1 VLESSRSGSD
11 CEDVVTRTVI
21 DIADDLLEAAR
32 RALGTS
38 TTAETVNRAL
48 VEVAA
53 RKARLA
59 FLDDLDR
66 AAVDLADPNVMRGA
80 WR

>member
-1 VLESSRSGSD
+1 M
-11 CEDVVTRTVI
+11 TRTVI
-21 DIADDLLEAAR
+21 EIDDEVLEAAR

-38 TTAETVNRAL
+38 TTVDTVNRAL
-48 VEVAA
+48 AEAAA
-53 RKARLA
+53 RKTRLA

-66 AAVDLADPNVMRGA
+66 AAVDLADPEVMRGA

>member
-1 VLESSRSGSD
+1 
-11 CEDVVTRTVI
+11 VI
-21 DIADDLLEAAR
+21 DIDDDKLEAAK

-38 TTAETVNRAL
+38 TKVETVNRAL
-48 VEVAA
+48 AEVAA
-53 RKARLA
+53 RKPRLA

-66 AAVDLADPNVMRGA
+66 AAVDLADPEVMRGA

>member
-1 VLESSRSGSD
+1 M
-11 CEDVVTRTVI
+11 TRTVI
-21 DIADDLLEAAR
+21 DVDDDNLAA
-32 RALGTS
+32 AAEVLGTS
-38 TTAETVNRAL
+38 TKVETVNRAL
-48 VEVAA
+48 AEVAA

-66 AAVDLADPNVMRGA
+66 AAADLSDDEVMQHA

>member
-1 VLESSRSGSD
+1 M
-11 CEDVVTRTVI
+11 TRTLI
-21 DIADDLLEAAR
+21 DIDDDKLEAAK

-38 TTAETVNRAL
+38 TKVETVNRAL
-48 VEVAA
+48 AEVAA

-66 AAVDLADPNVMRGA
+66 AAVDLADPEVMRGA

>member
-1 VLESSRSGSD
+1 M
-11 CEDVVTRTVI
+11 TRTLI
-21 DIADDLLEAAR
+21 DIDDDKLEAAK

-38 TTAETVNRAL
+38 TKVETVNRAL
-48 VEVAA
+48 AEVGA

-66 AAVDLADPNVMRGA
+66 AAVDLADPEVMRGA